1 MELILIIGSPI
12 IASVIS
18 FLSKKRA
25 ASETASVVSGAV
37 ALAAAVFTA
46 LKVSSE
52 GAYSPNDYF
61 SIDALGAI
69 IITLIAFIG
78 LAAALYSISYLK
90 KETAKGIIDF
100 KKTRLYFILF
110 NLFIAAMFFAAS
122 TSNPIIMW
130 IAIEATTL
138 STAFLISFYNKPSA
152 MEAAWKYLIINSIG
166 LPFGFF
172 RAPVFLFPAPNPTPG
187 PL

>member
-1 MELILIIGSPI
+1 MEFILIIGLPILASI
-12 IASVIS
+12 IA
-18 FLSKKRA
+18 FLAKKRA
-25 ASETASVVSGAV
+25 ICE
-37 ALAAAVFTA
+37 AAAVIAGGTALIAAVSAA

-90 KETAKGIIDF
+90 KETTKGIIDF

-110 NLFIAAMFFAAS
+110 NLFIA
-122 TSNPIIMW
+122 
-130 IAIEATTL
+130 
-138 STAFLISFYNKPSA
+138 
-152 MEAAWKYLIINSIG
+152 
-166 LPFGFF
+166 
-172 RAPVFLFPAPNPTPG
+172 
-187 PL
+187 